1 MPLMVGL
8 VGCLSGGGMC
18 DVSRGDVIVLQQWL
32 PR

>member
-8 VGCLSGGGMC
+8 LGWGRGGVC
-18 DVSRGDVIVLQQWL
+18 DVSRGDVIVLIRL